1 MKTIAMIGCFDTK
14 AEDFGYLYQCL
25 VEQGAAVRA
34 INLGIKGS
42 TNLFPVAVDAQ
53 QVAAQAGVSL
63 NDLQKAND
71 RSSAL
76 DHMGTGAAKILLDYH
91 NKGELDGVIGM
102 GGGGGTFLTLKAVQS
117 LPFGVPKICIS
128 TVAAKDLSQQTGT
141 KDVVLIP
148 SLVDIA
154 GLNRISMVILK
165 QAAAALVGMVHTPI
179 VETQQK
185 QTIAISMFG
194 NTTQCVENC
203 SRILREKG
211 FEVLVFHAV
220 GSGGRTMEAL
230 IREGVVDGVLDV
242 TTTELADEL
251 CQGICSAGPDR
262 LTAASQMGIPQVVAP
277 GCVDMVNFG
286 PMSTVPEKYNH
297 RQLFSWA
304 PDVTLM
310 RTNQDENRQLGKEIA
325 EKVNASEG
333 PVKILLPQKGLSIV
347 SAKCGVFHA
356 PETDQVLFDTIK
368 KELNFNI
375 EVIEVPADINST
387 LFATEAVKQL
397 LKMV

>member
-1 MKTIAMIGCFDTK
+1 
-14 AEDFGYLYQCL
+14 
-25 VEQGAAVRA
+25 
-34 INLGIKGS
+34 
-42 TNLFPVAVDAQ
+42 
-53 QVAAQAGVSL
+53 
-63 NDLQKAND
+63 
-71 RSSAL
+71 
-76 DHMGTGAAKILLDYH
+76 
-91 NKGELDGVIGM
+91 
-102 GGGGGTFLTLKAVQS
+102 
-117 LPFGVPKICIS
+117 
-128 TVAAKDLSQQTGT
+128 
-141 KDVVLIP
+141 
-148 SLVDIA
+148 
-154 GLNRISMVILK
+154 
-165 QAAAALVGMVHTPI
+165 
-179 VETQQK
+179 
-185 QTIAISMFG
+185 MFG

-203 SRILREKG
+203 SRMLREKG

-262 LTAASQMGIPQVVAP
+262 LTAASEMGIPQVVAP

-286 PMSTVPEKYNH
+286 PMNTVPEKFNH

-325 EKVNASEG
+325 EKVNASNG

-347 SAKCGVFHA
+347 SSKGGIFHA
-356 PETDQVLFDTIK
+356 PETDQVLFDTMK
-368 KELNFNI
+368 EELNFNI